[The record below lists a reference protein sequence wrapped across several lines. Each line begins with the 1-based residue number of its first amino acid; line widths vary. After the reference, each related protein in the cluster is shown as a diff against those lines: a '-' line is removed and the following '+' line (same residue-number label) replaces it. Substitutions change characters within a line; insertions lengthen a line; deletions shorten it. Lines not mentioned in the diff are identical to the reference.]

1 MGILTPP
8 WVKDPAPFT
17 RHEDKGP
24 EARLENLQG
33 LITLNQ
39 HFFVRNNSV
48 SLDLNASEWRLLVE
62 GDAVTDP
69 LELTYEGIKML
80 PSRTLNCYLE
90 CACNHRAMFDIV
102 QGRKSAG
109 TQWMTGA
116 ASNGEWVGVSLR
128 DVLALAGIKPDAV
141 SVLVDG
147 TFSQIWKT
155 LGPIA
160 ASGTSCWTSSP

>member
-80 PSRTLNCYLE
+80 PSRT
-90 CACNHRAMFDIV
+90 ACSIAPTRCRFKSVCRVSKSPHRN
-102 QGRKSAG
+102 
-109 TQWMTGA
+109 W
-116 ASNGEWVGVSLR
+116 
-128 DVLALAGIKPDAV
+128 
-141 SVLVDG
+141 
-147 TFSQIWKT
+147 
-155 LGPIA
+155 
-160 ASGTSCWTSSP
+160 

>member
-1 MGILTPP
+1 MARELLAAHPSLYRRPPAPMGILTSPGSRT
-8 WVKDPAPFT
+8 PAPFT

-48 SLDLNASEWRLLVE
+48 SLDLNASEWQLLVE

-69 LELTYEGIKML
+69 LELTYEGIKRL

-90 CACNHRAMFDIV
+90 CACNHRAMFDMCREGN
-102 QGRKSAG
+102 QRGH
-109 TQWMTGA
+109 
-116 ASNGEWVGVSLR
+116 NG
-128 DVLALAGIKPDAV
+128 
-141 SVLVDG
+141 
-147 TFSQIWKT
+147 
-155 LGPIA
+155 
-160 ASGTSCWTSSP
+160 